1 MHTLLLKLQAEVEA
15 RKHPRADG
23 RPVLRNSLVACLL
36 ALVAFQV
43 GLRSADADSTGWA
56 TEWQQRFL
64 TGDARLRALEGEVDL
79 QRTQLE
85 RLQRIYAK
93 SARYGISADLA
104 AAIEDI
110 ALSERVDPDLAFEL
124 VRVESRFYQN
134 AVSPVGALGFTQ
146 LMPATARLLKPGI
159 SRSQILDRDT
169 NLRLGFRFL
178 RGLIR
183 KYDGNLHLA
192 LLAYNRGPERVDSLL
207 RAGENP
213 DNGYSRL
220 ILDNVKKPKKK

>member
-1 MHTLLLKLQAEVEA
+1 MHSLLLKLQAEVEA

-23 RPVLRNSLVACLL
+23 RPVLRNVLVGTLL
-36 ALVAFQV
+36 ALLAFQL
-43 GLRSADADSTGWA
+43 GLRSADSDSTGWA

-64 TGDARLRALEGEVDL
+64 MGDARLRALEGEVDL

-85 RLQRIYAK
+85 RLQRVYAK
-93 SARYGISADLA
+93 SAQYGISADLA

-110 ALSERVDPDLAFEL
+110 ALAERVDPDLAFEL
-124 VRVESRFYQN
+124 VRVESRFTRT
-134 AVSPVGALGFTQ
+134 AVSPVGALGYTQ
-146 LMPATARLLKPGI
+146 LMPETARFLRPGI

-178 RGLIR
+178 RGLIQ

-220 ILDNVKKPKKK
+220 ILGNLKKRK

>member
-1 MHTLLLKLQAEVEA
+1 MHSLLLKLQAEVEA
-15 RKHPRADG
+15 RKHPRAET
-23 RPVLRNSLVACLL
+23 RSVLRAGLLVSLL

-43 GLRSADADSTGWA
+43 GMRSGDADSTGWA

-85 RLQRIYAK
+85 RLQRVYQK
-93 SARYGISADLA
+93 SAQYGIAADLA

-124 VRVESRFYQN
+124 VRVESRFTRT
-134 AVSPVGALGFTQ
+134 ATSPVGALGYTQ
-146 LMPATARLLKPGI
+146 LMPETARLLRPGI
-159 SRSQILDRDT
+159 SRAQILDRDT

-178 RGLIR
+178 RGLIQ

-207 RAGENP
+207 RAGQNP
-213 DNGYSRL
+213 DNGYSRM
-220 ILDNVKKPKKK
+220 ILGNLRKRK